1 MHRYSIIA
9 TIVLLAGCELELAG
23 PPGVQP
29 PPAKPGT
36 AELRSMC
43 TNAAQAQDLGVLRTG
58 EFLTVTGS
66 GGMEIG
72 STAIMTVVRDSQVF
86 DMRCNYSFGD
96 RQIRLT
102 EV

>member
-1 MHRYSIIA
+1 MRRYTILA
-9 TIVLLAGCELELAG
+9 AIVLLAGCELELAG
-23 PPGVQP
+23 PPAVQP
-29 PPAKPGT
+29 PPTQPGD
-36 AELRSMC
+36 EQLRTMC
-43 TNAAQAQDLGVLRTG
+43 TNAAQGQNLGVLRIG

-72 STAIMTVVRDSQVF
+72 STATMTVVRESQVF